1 MTQLCAEQDI
11 EENSAKGLQAD
22 GRNLIAVRKRGQLYL
37 YENSCPHRSIPL
49 EWVPDQFLD
58 RDKHYLQCAT
68 HGALFKIEDG
78 RCIAGPCVDDG
89 LTPVGFEIRDGMV
102 YLV

>member
-1 MTQLCAEQDI
+1 MTHLCAETDI
-11 EENSAKGLQAD
+11 EENGSKGLQPD

-58 RDKHYLQCAT
+58 HDGHYIQCAT
-68 HGALFKIEDG
+68 HGALFKIENG

-89 LTPVGFEIRDGMV
+89 LTPVAFEVREGQV